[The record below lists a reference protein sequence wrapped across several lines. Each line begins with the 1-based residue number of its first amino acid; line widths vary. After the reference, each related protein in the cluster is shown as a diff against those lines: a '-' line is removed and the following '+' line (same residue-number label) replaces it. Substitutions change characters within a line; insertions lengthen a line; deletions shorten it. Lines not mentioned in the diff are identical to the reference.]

1 VNKGVTEKVPDTF
14 SRRRWL
20 ALAGVGALAAV
31 AGYGV
36 NLWSEHGES
45 ADAPNPAAVQA
56 LLAARLKDIEGSS
69 KAIERWRGKVLVV
82 NFWATWCVP
91 CRKEIPEFVR
101 MQERLGARGLQ
112 FVGIAFDQP
121 QPVGDFARELR
132 INYPLLMGG
141 LDTMALMREAGNK
154 AGVLPY
160 TLVLD
165 RRGEVVKTHRG
176 VLTEAMLERIIT
188 PLL

>member
-1 VNKGVTEKVPDTF
+1 MKD

-20 ALAGVGALAAV
+20 AMAGVGALAAA

-36 NLWSEHGES
+36 HLWW
-45 ADAPNPAAVQA
+45 ADGQADVPNAAAVEA
-56 LLAARLKDIEGSS
+56 LLTAPLKDLEGGS
-69 KAIERWRGKVLVV
+69 KAIESWRGKVLVI

-91 CRKEIPEFVR
+91 CRKEIPEFVK
-101 MQERLGARGLQ
+101 MQESHGVRGLQ

-121 QPVGDFARELR
+121 QPVGDFARELG

-141 LDTMALMREAGNK
+141 LDTMALMRESGNK
-154 AGVLPY
+154 AGVLPF

-165 RRGEVVKTHRG
+165 RKGKVARTHRG
-176 VLTEAMLERIIT
+176 VLTEAALEGIVRA
-188 PLL
+188 LL